1 MSSEAQHF
9 HEGFFARIIRDARS
23 TLPDATGEHQTLM
36 LEQQLHAVVEHAE
49 TATPVIA
56 QPNIHAQTPTH
67 TAIQIA
73 DAIAPTPVPSPIA
86 SQDSPLPASAARKI
100 INAEVQ
106 PSPKGDQHSATVPV
120 SEAVA
125 GQPVHKNATHFPR
138 NTRAM
143 AALQPV
149 KKIPLAITLRDP
161 HAAKAPQAHPLATTV
176 ANGKPN
182 TTPVVQNVIAPTLAA
197 DVPAVV
203 GNSLELTKVAATD
216 STPASKRPTLP
227 VAPPV
232 IAESAPVPM
241 GHRLSERKTPAQTLR
256 IGAVTIRV
264 VDAVPEQATS
274 SRSIQAVTRPTVDP
288 IASAESRHF
297 LRTL

>member
-1 MSSEAQHF
+1 VSSEAQHF

-23 TLPDATGEHQTLM
+23 TLPDATGERQTLM

-73 DAIAPTPVPSPIA
+73 DAIAPTPMSSPVA
-86 SQDSPLPASAARKI
+86 LQDSPLPASAARKI

-161 HAAKAPQAHPLATTV
+161 HAAKVPQAHPLVTTV
-176 ANGKPN
+176 VHGKPN
-182 TTPVVQNVIAPTLAA
+182 TTPVVRNVIAPTPAA

-203 GNSLELTKVAATD
+203 GSFELTKVVPTD
-216 STPASKRPTLP
+216 STLASKRPALP

-232 IAESAPVPM
+232 IAESVPVPM
-241 GHRLSERKTPAQTLR
+241 HRLPERKIQAPALR

-264 VDAVPEQATS
+264 VDAVPEQAAS
-274 SRSIQAVTRPTVDP
+274 SRSIQSVTHATVDP